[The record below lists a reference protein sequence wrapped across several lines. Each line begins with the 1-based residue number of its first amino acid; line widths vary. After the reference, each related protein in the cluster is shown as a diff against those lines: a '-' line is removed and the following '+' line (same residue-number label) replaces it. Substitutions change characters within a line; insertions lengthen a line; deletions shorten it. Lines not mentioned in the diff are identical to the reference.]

1 MKKTHI
7 SPLFVGL
14 IMIVLGVILVLYSGQ
29 AMATILRITAVG
41 FLVAGAVGV
50 AGYFLGKDDE
60 KKSILKLFVYAI
72 EAMAGLIVLI
82 NPKFILDIYP
92 IAMGIIIAVDG
103 LGNLFQALSM
113 KKQEGKPWKAMLL
126 LSVITILLGI
136 MIICNPFSMLNVL
149 TIVIGAVLV
158 YDGLTKV
165 IAAVNSKKINS
176 CK

>member
-29 AMATILRITAVG
+29 AMATILRIT
-41 FLVAGAVGV
+41 
-50 AGYFLGKDDE
+50 
-60 KKSILKLFVYAI
+60 LKLFVYAI

-149 TIVIGAVLV
+149 TIVIGVVLV